1 MRQAT
6 EIYSREF
13 DAIFLQ
19 LPPTVQERIEAK
31 IGELVRHAFRRLI

>member
-13 DAIFLQ
+13 DARSIANEWEWTEAAPPFLKG
-19 LPPTVQERIEAK
+19 A
-31 IGELVRHAFRRLI
+31 